1 MVRRRAQR
9 APEPE
14 ITVEIGD
21 LGHDGR
27 GVARVDGKAM
37 FVTDA
42 LPGETVRA
50 RRTQRHRHFDEAEL
64 VAVEI
69 ASPER
74 VTPPCPHFGVCGGCV
89 LQHLSTDG
97 QIASKQNVLQEN
109 LARIGKL
116 EPTAWLPALRGDEW
130 GYRRRGRLSA
140 RYVDKKQRLLLGFR
154 ERNGKYVADL
164 QTCLVA
170 VPAIGMHLRVL
181 AEALGE
187 LSIARQVPQV
197 EFASGDTGSAIVI
210 RHLQALSDPDRARLS
225 RFGLETGI
233 VVLLQPSGPDSVVT
247 LDGTRPNLEFTVDGG
262 NVRLAFEPLDFV
274 QVNASINEGMI
285 AHALALLDPQPHERA
300 LDLFC
305 GLGNFTLPLARRC
318 AQVVGVEGDRKLVAR
333 ARANAVR
340 NNIENAS
347 FEIADLF
354 AAPGQAHWACND
366 FDLMLLDPPRA
377 GAQEVLSLLPGKR
390 VRRVVYV
397 SCHPASLA
405 RDAAILCERH
415 GFRLSSAGVMDMFPH
430 TAHVESIAVFDRN

>member
-1 MVRRRAQR
+1 MTRRRAPR

-14 ITVEIGD
+14 ITVEIVD

-37 FVTDA
+37 FVSDA

-50 RRTQRHRHFDEAEL
+50 RRTQRHRHFDEAEM
-64 VAVEI
+64 VAVDI
-69 ASPER
+69 ASPDR
-74 VTPPCPHFGVCGGCV
+74 VTPACPHFGVCGGCV
-89 LQHLSTDG
+89 LQHLSTDA
-97 QIASKQNVLQEN
+97 QIASKQKVLLEN

-116 EPTAWLPALRGDEW
+116 EPQAWLPPLRGDEW

-140 RYVDKKQRLLLGFR
+140 RYVDKKERLLLGFR

-170 VPAIGMHLRVL
+170 VPAIGLHLRAL
-181 AEALGE
+181 ADTLAS

-197 EFASGDTGSAIVI
+197 EFAAGDTSTAIVI
-210 RHLQALSDPDRARLS
+210 RHLQPLTDADRERLAQ
-225 RFGLETGI
+225 FGQGSGI
-233 VVLLQPSGPDSVVT
+233 AVLLQPSGPDSVVT
-247 LDGTRPNLEFTVDGG
+247 LDGVRPELEFKVDEGR
-262 NVRLAFEPLDFV
+262 VTLSFEPLDFV

-285 AHALALLDPQPHERA
+285 AHALALLDPEPHERA

-318 AQVVGVEGDRKLVAR
+318 AHVVGVEGDRDLVGR
-333 ARANAVR
+333 ARANAER
-340 NNIENAS
+340 NRIENAS
-347 FEIADLF
+347 FEVADLF
-354 AAPGQAHWACND
+354 AVSGSASWARND
-366 FDLMLLDPPRA
+366 FDLLLLDPPRA
-377 GAQEVLSLLPGKR
+377 GAQEVLATLPGMR

-405 RDAAILCERH
+405 RDAAILCDRH
-415 GFRLSSAGVMDMFPH
+415 GFKLSSAGVMDMFPH
-430 TAHVESIAVFDRN
+430 TAHVESIAVFDRT

>member
-9 APEPE
+9 QPEPE
-14 ITVEIGD
+14 ITVEIVG

-50 RRTQRHRHFDEAEL
+50 RRIQRHRHFDDAEL
-64 VAVEI
+64 VAVEV
-69 ASPER
+69 ASPDR

-89 LQHLSTDG
+89 LQHLSPDA
-97 QIASKQNVLQEN
+97 QIAAKQQVLQEN

-116 EPTAWLPALRGDEW
+116 EPRTWLPALRGDEW

-140 RYVDKKQRLLLGFR
+140 RYVDKKERLLLGFR

-164 QTCLVA
+164 ETCLVA
-170 VPAIGMHLRVL
+170 VPVIGTHLRAL
-181 AEALGE
+181 AEALGD

-197 EFASGDTGSAIVI
+197 EFASGDTGSAIVV
-210 RHLQALSDPDRARLS
+210 RHLQPLADVDRERLA
-225 RFGLETGI
+225 RFGRETGI
-233 VVLLQPSGPDSVVT
+233 VVLLQPSGPDSVVA
-247 LDGTRPNLEFTVDGG
+247 LDGGRPNLEFSVDGG

-274 QVNASINEGMI
+274 QVNASINESMI
-285 AHALALLDPQPHERA
+285 AHALALLAPQPHERA

-318 AQVVGVEGDRKLVAR
+318 AHVVGVEGDRELVAR
-333 ARANAVR
+333 ACVNAERNGIANAT
-340 NNIENAS
+340 
-347 FEIADLF
+347 FEVADLF
-354 AAPGQAHWACND
+354 ATPGAAAWARND
-366 FDLMLLDPPRA
+366 FDVLLLDPPRA
-377 GAQEVLSLLPGKR
+377 GAQEVLVSLPGKR

-405 RDAAILCERH
+405 RDAAILTDRH
-415 GFRLSSAGVMDMFPH
+415 GFKLGAAGVMDMFPH
-430 TAHVESIAVFDRN
+430 TAHVESIAVFDRS